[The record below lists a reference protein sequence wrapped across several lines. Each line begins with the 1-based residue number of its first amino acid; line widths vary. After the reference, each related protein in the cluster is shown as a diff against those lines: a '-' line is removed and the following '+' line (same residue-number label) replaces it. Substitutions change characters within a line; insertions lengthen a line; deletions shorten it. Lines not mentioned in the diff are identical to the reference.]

1 MQKLMM
7 LTLVDNPSA
16 SKRLQAVSYA
26 TEITDAG
33 NEVIDALMTTLNEDA
48 NVNVR
53 LAALEA
59 LMKFSEEPR
68 VREGL
73 VKSIVQQKSPLV
85 QSAMVDIMLKL
96 QEKKSVQPLREL
108 LNTKD
113 LNQSV
118 KVKIE
123 RSIPQLI

>member
-1 MQKLMM
+1 M
-7 LTLVDNPSA
+7 
-16 SKRLQAVSYA
+16 
-26 TEITDAG
+26 
-33 NEVIDALMTTLNEDA
+33 
-48 NVNVR
+48 

-59 LMKFSEEPR
+59 LIKFSGVPS

-85 QSAMVDIMLKL
+85 QSALVDAMLKL
-96 QEKKSVQPLREL
+96 QEKKSVRPLQQL

-113 LNQSV
+113 LNQSI

-123 RSIPQLI
+123 KSIPQLI